1 MDKLREAFKE
11 HPILLPTGFAWCTS
25 VSPTFSQYIS
35 NNIHH
40 SVFLSFCF
48 LGYVNYVYFMQSKA
62 MHHFPE
68 PVAKQLRKAIYYD
81 KGYGKDPKKAF
92 QYYKEALLVAT
103 DLNMN
108 PYSEEFQ
115 GMRIRMAEFLEENRQ
130 MVAAIT
136 VLEKEREYCSEFLER
151 GLKAKKDGV
160 VEDIPDKQWSRIV
173 GMAVKLGVKL
183 GKLYSD
189 EDIEEPEKAQAALVK
204 AVETLLRE
212 RIRRQEEGIK
222 EEAREFLNEE
232 EVGSALEELGHTYLD
247 SNQAEFALPLF
258 LQALSLCPP
267 KSCHAAMLSMSSMP
281 CDKDMC

>member
-1 MDKLREAFKE
+1 
-11 HPILLPTGFAWCTS
+11 
-25 VSPTFSQYIS
+25 
-35 NNIHH
+35 
-40 SVFLSFCF
+40 
-48 LGYVNYVYFMQSKA
+48 
-62 MHHFPE
+62 
-68 PVAKQLRKAIYYD
+68 
-81 KGYGKDPKKAF
+81 
-92 QYYKEALLVAT
+92 
-103 DLNMN
+103 MN

-136 VLEKEREYCSEFLER
+136 VLEKEREYCYEFLER
-151 GLKAKKDGV
+151 GMKAKADGI
-160 VEDIPDKQWSRIV
+160 VEDVPDKQWSRIV

-189 EDIEEPEKAQAALVK
+189 EDIEEPEKAQAALIK

-232 EVGSALEELGHTYLD
+232 EVGAALEELGHTYLG

-267 KSCHAAMLSMSSMP
+267 KSCHAAMLSMCFTP
-281 CDKDMC
+281 FKLEHGLTRQQ